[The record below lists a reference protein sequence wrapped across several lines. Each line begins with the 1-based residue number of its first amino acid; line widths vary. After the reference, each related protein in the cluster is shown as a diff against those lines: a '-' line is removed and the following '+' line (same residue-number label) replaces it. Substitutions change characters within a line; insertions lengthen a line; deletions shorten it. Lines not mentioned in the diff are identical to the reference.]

1 GIGASV
7 VAVRPGAGTSLD
19 PFAVT
24 DGSPGALSVRVATL
38 TTLLDLLAGGLRP
51 AERAAV
57 EAAVSLAYAK
67 AGFTD
72 GKPTTGLVPPRLAHV
87 QLHLRA
93 HQGMEG
99 VCSRLER
106 YVSGAGSW
114 LLRRAEL
121 AENEDGN
128 VAYVLAGLPEEE
140 RAAAM
145 FRVLERLWRALRDSV

>member
-1 GIGASV
+1 MAGFGAN
-7 VAVRPGAGTSLD
+7 ALAGRPGAGTGLD
-19 PFAVT
+19 AVAVT

-67 AGFTD
+67 AGYTD

-93 HQGMEG
+93 HREMDG

-106 YVSGAGSW
+106 YVNGAGSW
-114 LLRRAEL
+114 LFRRGESAES
-121 AENEDGN
+121 EGGN
-128 VAYVLAGLPEEE
+128 VAYVLGGLPEEE

-145 FRVLERLWRALRDSV
+145 FLVLDRIW